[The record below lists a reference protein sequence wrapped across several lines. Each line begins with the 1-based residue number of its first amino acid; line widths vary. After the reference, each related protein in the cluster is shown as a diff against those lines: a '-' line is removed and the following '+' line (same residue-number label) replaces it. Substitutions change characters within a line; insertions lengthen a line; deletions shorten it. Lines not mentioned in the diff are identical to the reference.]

1 MKLSQPQFCKD
12 LTRNTA
18 FLEGWSWF
26 KFNKLGLPLGTN
38 LKFYTS
44 VAKELKQK
52 VRKFWGLI
60 PAFVE
65 VTGEKLVEGPFCP
78 PILNRVN
85 FTKTLQGHHFVAVGP
100 KNFELLAADISFESG
115 LQNNVLP
122 SLLLFLCACY

>member
-18 FLEGWSWF
+18 FLEGLSWF

-65 VTGEKLVEGPFCP
+65 VTGEKLVG
-78 PILNRVN
+78 
-85 FTKTLQGHHFVAVGP
+85 
-100 KNFELLAADISFESG
+100 
-115 LQNNVLP
+115 
-122 SLLLFLCACY
+122 SL